1 MPPRNLRRA
10 ITGTAAATKSC
21 LTSPEN
27 RKSPLSEF
35 IPKGVK
41 SLKSNLLYSPFIHTV
56 YSCYLR
62 ICNSQRDQ
70 KNLSDAPSV
79 RRPRVRSRPGSLRN
93 GPEQTNKRLNRQ
105 TYERA
110 DKRTAGPANKR
121 PRRQT
126 GRRTGGRTEEWAD
139 GPAGGRPRKQTGRR
153 PSAGPNAGHPLR
165 RPDTPHAGRTAESFS
180 SRLHS
185 RKVRRAEFR
194 GNNDGYSALN
204 DYFCGKSHEKPH
216 NHAPLQTLEQH
227 HRLGRIRRRG
237 ADLSDDDGT
246 LVEPMGLL
254 GVHRHLL

>member
-1 MPPRNLRRA
+1 MKKGA
-10 ITGTAAATKSC
+10 C

-110 DKRTAGPANKR
+110 DKRTNGPANER

-126 GRRTGGRTEEWAD
+126 DGQKGEQRSGRMARQAD
-139 GPAGGRPRKQTGRR
+139 GPEGKRAAARPPAECRTSPPAPRHPACRPHGGIVFQPIAQPQSPPR
-153 PSAGPNAGHPLR
+153 
-165 RPDTPHAGRTAESFS
+165 
-180 SRLHS
+180 
-185 RKVRRAEFR
+185 
-194 GNNDGYSALN
+194 
-204 DYFCGKSHEKPH
+204 
-216 NHAPLQTLEQH
+216 
-227 HRLGRIRRRG
+227 RI
-237 ADLSDDDGT
+237 
-246 LVEPMGLL
+246 
-254 GVHRHLL
+254 